1 MSFKLKYTWLL
12 LFLFVFAACSDDD
25 DNNPDEIKV
34 ALDPGT
40 ADFTKYVAVGNSLTS
55 GLTDGALFK
64 LAQENSFPNIL
75 ASKFALVGGGAFT
88 QPLTN
93 DNIGG
98 LLLGGNVIQ
107 PPRLYFDGKGPVV
120 LPATPTTE
128 VSAIKAGPYNNMGV
142 PGALSFHFL
151 AKGYGNIAGLQTG
164 QANPYYVRMASSPT
178 ASILED
184 AMAQNPTFF
193 TLWAGF
199 NDVLGYAVTG
209 GDGSIKITDQ
219 PTFNFAITT
228 LVSTLTSQ
236 GAKGLVVN
244 ITDVTKAAH
253 FRTVPYNALNPA
265 TNPAFAAQ
273 VPTLNAT
280 FAQLN
285 QAFAFLG
292 VPERSVV
299 YSATAPSPVLVHDE
313 SLANITP
320 QLTQVLIAGGLPAQT
335 AALLGSQFG
344 QSRQAKST
352 DLFVLPSSSVIG
364 TANNAYFQQLVS
376 LGVPQA
382 EAGQLAVNGITYPL
396 QDKWVLLPGEQ
407 EQIATA
413 TGIFNSII
421 KAETDKAGLAFLDAN
436 ALMNQLTTTGISSG
450 NFVLNANLV
459 TGGAFSL
466 DGLHLTSRGSAMIAN
481 EMMKSIDKAYG
492 SNFEEAEELIDIGDY
507 PTNYNPALR

>member
-40 ADFTKYVAVGNSLTS
+40 ADFSKYVAVGNSLTA
-55 GLTDGALFK
+55 GFTDGALFK
-64 LAQENSFPNIL
+64 TAQENSVANIL
-75 ASKFALVGGGAFT
+75 SSKLALVGGGAFT
-88 QPLTN
+88 QPLTG

-107 PPRLYFDGKGPVV
+107 QPRLYFDGSGPVV

-128 VSAIKAGPYNNMGV
+128 VSAIIPGPYNNLGI
-142 PGALSFHFL
+142 PGARSFHFL

-164 QANPYYVRMASSPT
+164 QANPYYVRMASSSS
-178 ASILED
+178 ASVLED

-193 TLWAGF
+193 TLWIGE
-199 NDVLGYAVTG
+199 NDVLGYAMSG
-209 GDGSIKITDQ
+209 GDGTSPITDQ
-219 PTFNFAITT
+219 GTFNFAVTT
-228 LVSTLTSQ
+228 LISTLTSS
-236 GAKGLVVN
+236 GAKGLAVN
-244 ITDVTKAAH
+244 IPDVAATPH
-253 FRTVPYNALNPA
+253 FTTVPYNPLNPA

-273 VPTLNAT
+273 VPILNAT

-335 AALLGSQFG
+335 AGLLASQFG
-344 QSRQAKST
+344 QSRQAKAT
-352 DLFVLPSSSVIG
+352 DLVVLPASSVIG
-364 TANNAYFQQLVS
+364 TLNTAYFQQLVS
-376 LGVPQA
+376 MGVSEAQ
-382 EAGQLAVNGITYPL
+382 AGQLAVNGITYPMR
-396 QDKWVLLPGEQ
+396 DKWILLPGEQ
-407 EQIATA
+407 DEIKAATSA
-413 TGIFNSII
+413 FNSII
-421 KAETDKAGLAFLDAN
+421 KSEADKAQLAFVDAN
-436 ALMNQLTTTGISSG
+436 TLMKQLATTGLSSG
-450 NFVLNANLV
+450 DFVLNAKLV
-459 TGGAFSL
+459 TGGAFGL
-466 DGLHLTSRGSAMIAN
+466 DGVHLTARGAGMIAN
-481 EMMKSIDKAYG
+481 EMMKAIDKAYG
-492 SNFEEAEELIDIGDY
+492 SNFEEADELVDIGDY